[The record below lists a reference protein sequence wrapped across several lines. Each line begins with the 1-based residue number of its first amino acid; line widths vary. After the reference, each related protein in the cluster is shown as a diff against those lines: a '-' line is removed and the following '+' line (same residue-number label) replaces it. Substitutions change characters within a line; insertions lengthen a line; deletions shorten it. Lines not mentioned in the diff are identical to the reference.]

1 MVVSNCR
8 GDGVLVGWT
17 SARLDAIAATACWW
31 SSDPHFR
38 AGAASWAELEDFISH
53 IIVTT
58 GTSAHRS
65 TAVQQESVR
74 TAGRWNF
81 QRSAT
86 PRGSHEENRPSAAAA
101 ARCRWTRG
109 ATVLMT
115 APAARA
121 RW

>member
-1 MVVSNCR
+1 MYRDYFDLDSIAAM
-8 GDGVLVGWT
+8 T
-17 SARLDAIAATACWW
+17 SAMEVAMKSRW
-31 SSDPHFR
+31 R
-38 AGAASWAELEDFISH
+38 AGGAPIYTSELVDFVSH

-58 GTSAHRS
+58 ETSARHS

-86 PRGSHEENRPSAAAA
+86 PRGSHVNFLQSAAAA

-109 ATVLMT
+109 ATAPST

-121 RW
+121 LY